1 MGQEALT
8 QRSPAAAPAPAKMT
22 YEQFLQWDGE
32 NQHVEWVDEKVVF
45 MSPVTDW
52 HADVAGLLY
61 TLIRLYIEHRRLGRV
76 FCEPFQMK
84 TGADL
89 PGRAPDI
96 LFVANKNLGRLK
108 RLYLD
113 GPGDLVVEV
122 ISPGSRV
129 TDRGEKFYE
138 YERGG
143 VPEYW
148 LIDPERKQAEFYQ
161 RGRDGIYRLAQV
173 NGDGIYRSKVLA
185 GLWLKVNW
193 LWHEPL
199 PAVMSV
205 LKEWKLV

>member
-1 MGQEALT
+1 MGQETLT
-8 QRSPAAAPAPAKMT
+8 QMSPAAAPAPAKMT
-22 YEQFLQWDGE
+22 YDEFLQWDGE
-32 NQHVEWVDEKVVF
+32 NQHVEWVNGKLII

-129 TDRGEKFYE
+129 TDR
-138 YERGG
+138 
-143 VPEYW
+143 
-148 LIDPERKQAEFYQ
+148 
-161 RGRDGIYRLAQV
+161 
-173 NGDGIYRSKVLA
+173 
-185 GLWLKVNW
+185 
-193 LWHEPL
+193 
-199 PAVMSV
+199 
-205 LKEWKLV
+205 